1 MKDKITIKPMT
12 PQMYHAFFR
21 EYENDTDL
29 YLNKEDFVEYVYDAE
44 KVDAYIQKQINLKRL
59 PFAIMYGDKMVGELK
74 IYDIVD
80 NKSAKLGITTQKSE
94 YKDKGFGTEAEKLA
108 VNYVF
113 EQLDIPILYADSILT
128 NTRSQHVLE
137 KVGFELIK
145 SDEQRKYYR
154 IVRNNDLEV
163 TT

>member
-1 MKDKITIKPMT
+1 
-12 PQMYHAFFR
+12 
-21 EYENDTDL
+21 
-29 YLNKEDFVEYVYDAE
+29 
-44 KVDAYIQKQINLKRL
+44 
-59 PFAIMYGDKMVGELK
+59 MYGDKMVGELK

-80 NKSAKLGITTQKSE
+80 NKSAKLGITMQKSE
-94 YKDKGFGTEAEKLA
+94 YKDKGYGTEAEKLA

-113 EQLDIPILYADSILT
+113 EQLDIPILYADSILP

-154 IVRNNDLEV
+154 IVKNK
-163 TT
+163 